1 MATAP
6 TAPTPSN
13 TKLDRL
19 ERVTDLVLVLLET
32 QQPLTLDAIAHQV
45 PGYPAEH
52 AARRQAFERDKRLLR
67 DEGIPVL
74 TERLPGIEQFGYRI
88 DRDQFYLPD
97 LALEPDEQV
106 ALHLAVAGVHLGD
119 PSGRD
124 ALLKLG
130 AAGLGDVRPIASIV
144 PTPALI
150 DLFEAVRTKATAAFS
165 YRTGRDRRVAPL
177 GLWFRFGHWYLVAW
191 DLDSSAV
198 RTFRVDRIDGDV
210 TRGEAGSAEG
220 VVPEGEGAV
229 DIEAALP
236 DEPWD
241 TEAANPVEMRILVD
255 ALEAR
260 RVADQVGEDKIVAR
274 HEDGSVELVL
284 GVSSFSSI
292 RSWVLGLADHATV
305 LEPEAFRDELV
316 AWLTALT
323 ETPAEAETDDEAAT
337 TNSGSGRAE
346 KVEKVEKVEAAASDA
361 GRTGAAGSPRSAP
374 GAETSRRLRRLL
386 AVIGWLAQVGEAPIA
401 EVSKRF
407 GMSEQELV
415 AELELAACCG
425 TPPYTPDTLMEI
437 EVSETS
443 VRAFLPAEF
452 ARPRPLT
459 PAEGFAVAASARLLL
474 AVPGSDDDALRR
486 ALAKLDAA
494 LGVRAA
500 VGLDVDAP
508 GLLGAVREAT
518 ESGGPVEIEYLS
530 GSRDELT
537 TRVVDPVQVTT
548 IDGHWYLDGFCHRAG
563 DMRRFRVDRIGA
575 AALVDGRPAAEV
587 AAPSP
592 VADGDGGTGSA
603 GFEPFVPGPDARKVR
618 LSVDPS
624 TRVSVIELVP
634 VPESVPVR
642 TVTRDADGR
651 ITDVVLDVAGMA
663 WFERLLLQLGPAARV
678 VRPPELTGLAAEAA
692 RRVLARY
699 Q

>member
-1 MATAP
+1 MATATP
-6 TAPTPSN
+6 ATPAPA
-13 TKLDRL
+13 KLDRL

-45 PGYPAEH
+45 PGYPTEH

-74 TERLPGIEQFGYRI
+74 TERVAGNDQYGYRI
-88 DRDQFYLPD
+88 DRDAFYLPD

-106 ALHLAVAGVHLGD
+106 ALSLAVAGVHLGD

-150 DLFEAVRTKATAAFS
+150 ELFEAVRTKATAAFS

-191 DLDSSAV
+191 DLDSHAV
-198 RTFRVDRIDGDV
+198 RTFRVDRIEGDV
-210 TRGEAGSAEG
+210 TRSEPAEG
-220 VVPEGEGAV
+220 VPE
-229 DIEAALP
+229 DIDVERALP
-236 DEPWD
+236 AEPWD
-241 TEAANPVEMRILVD
+241 ADGDDRTEMRVKVD
-255 ALEAR
+255 AVEAR
-260 RVADQVGEDKIVAR
+260 RVADQVGEDKVVAR
-274 HEDGSVELVL
+274 HDDGSMELVL
-284 GVSSFSSI
+284 AVNSFASI
-292 RSWVLGLADHATV
+292 RSWVLGLADHVTV
-305 LEPEAFRDELV
+305 LEPPSFRDELIE
-316 AWLTALT
+316 WLTALADGGGDAGDG
-323 ETPAEAETDDEAAT
+323 P
-337 TNSGSGRAE
+337 AE
-346 KVEKVEKVEAAASDA
+346 KVVSAASDE
-361 GRTGAAGSPRSAP
+361 GGTGAADGPRAAP

-401 EVSKRF
+401 EVSQKF

-437 EVSETS
+437 EVSDSS
-443 VRAFLPAEF
+443 VRAFLPKEF
-452 ARPRPLT
+452 GRPRPLT

-474 AVPGSDDDALRR
+474 AVPGSDDDALAR

-494 LGVRAA
+494 LGTRAA

-508 GLLGAVREAT
+508 AFLGTVQEAT
-518 ESGGPVEIEYLS
+518 DGGRSVEIEYLS

-537 TRVVDPVQVTT
+537 TRVVDPVQVIT
-548 IDGHWYLDGFCHRAG
+548 IDGHWYLDGWCHRAG
-563 DMRRFRVDRIGA
+563 DMRRFRVDRISSVKDADGPGSA
-575 AALVDGRPAAEV
+575 AASDEGRRSRPLE
-587 AAPSP
+587 
-592 VADGDGGTGSA
+592 
-603 GFEPFVPGPDARKVR
+603 EMFVPGPGAVEVHVR
-618 LSVDPS
+618 LGP
-624 TRVSVIELVP
+624 TARW

-642 TVTRDADGR
+642 AVVEDESGR

-678 VRPPELTGLAAEAA
+678 VRPAELTGLAADAA

-699 Q
+699 R

>member
-1 MATAP
+1 MATATP
-6 TAPTPSN
+6 APTN

-19 ERVTDLVLVLLET
+19 ERVTDLVLVLVET

-74 TERLPGIEQFGYRI
+74 TERLPGNEQYGYRI
-88 DRDQFYLPD
+88 DRDEFYLPD

-130 AAGLGDVRPIASIV
+130 ASGLGDVRPIASMV

-150 DLFEAVRTKATAAFS
+150 DLFEAVRTKSTAAFS

-198 RTFRVDRIDGDV
+198 RTFRVDRIEGDV
-210 TRGEAGSAEG
+210 TRGEAGSADG

-229 DIEAALP
+229 DVEAALP

-241 TEAANPVEMRILVD
+241 TEAADRVEMRILVD

-260 RVADQVGEDKIVAR
+260 RVADQVGEDKVVGR
-274 HEDGSVELVL
+274 HDDGSVELVL
-284 GVSSFSSI
+284 GVSSFTSI

-305 LEPEAFRDELV
+305 LDPPAFRDELV

-323 ETPAEAETDDEAAT
+323 ETEAAAVTEPETD
-337 TNSGSGRAE
+337 GR
-346 KVEKVEKVEAAASDA
+346 VEKVEAAASDE
-361 GRTGAAGSPRSAP
+361 GRTDAAVPPRSAP

-401 EVSKRF
+401 EVSRRF

-443 VRAFLPAEF
+443 VRAFLPSEF
-452 ARPRPLT
+452 GRPRPLT

-494 LGVRAA
+494 LGSHAA

-508 GLLGAVREAT
+508 GFLGAVREAT
-518 ESGGPVEIEYLS
+518 DEGRSVEIEYLS

-537 TRVVDPVQVTT
+537 TRVVDPVQVIT
-548 IDGHWYLDGFCHRAG
+548 IDGHWYLDGWCHRAG
-563 DMRRFRVDRIGA
+563 DMRRFRVDRIIAVRHAPDGGVGA
-575 AALVDGRPAAEV
+575 DDGHAGGTAAER
-587 AAPSP
+587 ARPL
-592 VADGDGGTGSA
+592 
-603 GFEPFVPGPDARKVR
+603 EEMFVPGPGAVEVHVR
-618 LSVDPS
+618 LGPS
-624 TRVSVIELVP
+624 AQW

-642 TVTRDADGR
+642 TVTRDGDGR

-678 VRPPELTGLAAEAA
+678 VRPAELTGLAAEAA

-699 Q
+699 R

>member
-1 MATAP
+1 MP
-6 TAPTPSN
+6 TTTPSS

-32 QQPLTLDAIAHQV
+32 QQPLTLDAIAHHV

-74 TERLPGIEQFGYRI
+74 TERLPGNEQYGYRI

-97 LALEPDEQV
+97 LALEQDEQV

-150 DLFEAVRTKATAAFS
+150 DLFEAVRTKATAAFA

-191 DLDSSAV
+191 DLDSTAV
-198 RTFRVDRIDGDV
+198 RTFRVDRIEGDV
-210 TRGEAGSAEG
+210 ARGEPGSADG

-241 TEAANPVEMRILVD
+241 TEAADPLEMRVLVD

-260 RVADQVGEDKIVAR
+260 RVADQVGEDKVVTR
-274 HEDGSVELVL
+274 RDDGSIELVL
-284 GVSSFSSI
+284 AVSSFVSI

-305 LEPEAFRDELV
+305 LEPPAFRDEIV

-323 ETPAEAETDDEAAT
+323 ETETAPETEAAT
-337 TNSGSGRAE
+337 GTDGGPGRAG
-346 KVEKVEKVEAAASDA
+346 KVEAAASDE
-361 GRTGAAGSPRSAP
+361 GRTGAAGAPRSAP

-401 EVSKRF
+401 EVSRRF

-452 ARPRPLT
+452 GRPRPLT

-474 AVPGSDDDALRR
+474 AVPGSDDDALAR

-508 GLLGAVREAT
+508 SFLGDVRAAT
-518 ESGGPVEIEYLS
+518 GESRSVEIEYLS

-537 TRVVDPVQVTT
+537 TRVVDPVQVIT
-548 IDGHWYLDGFCHRAG
+548 IDGHWYLDGWCHRAG
-563 DMRRFRVDRIGA
+563 DMRRFRVDRINAVRDAGG
-575 AALVDGRPAAEV
+575 DG
-587 AAPSP
+587 
-592 VADGDGGTGSA
+592 DGDGGGSA
-603 GFEPFVPGPDARKVR
+603 TKEAGAAAQRTRPLEEMFVPGPGAVEVHVR
-618 LSVDPS
+618 LGPS
-624 TRVSVIELVP
+624 AQW

-642 TVTRDADGR
+642 TVTRDGDGR
-651 ITDVVLDVAGMA
+651 ITDVVLDVSGMA

-678 VRPPELTGLAAEAA
+678 VRPAELTGLAADAA

-699 Q
+699 R